1 MPDPMKHTGLDFGPM
16 HSTLRVALA
25 GLGLLSGCSG
35 AVSSNGAADGGGE
48 AGYSA
53 PAGTIYVT
61 MYGDNEITVFDQATL
76 AVTGHIPLGEADGG
90 QEQGP
95 AVMVA
100 TPDNKKLYTANWS
113 GNTISVVDVATSTV
127 TSTIA
132 LGGRPWAIAMSP
144 VGNTLF
150 AGVSSNE
157 LVAID
162 TTRDM
167 IAASYD
173 TSPNFP
179 ESVIVSADGSQVYID
194 PTSTSSL
201 SVTALTS
208 GTLESL
214 SATDGGV
221 VQQPIPVGGTPA
233 FLSISP
239 DGTRAYTL
247 NFIPG
252 TMSVVD
258 TTTWAVVATVDT
270 GSQPIISSST
280 PNNQLVVVTD
290 FGASKLVTVDFQTN
304 AVKSTIMLTG
314 RPVGVGGYTPAGTLG
329 YVVDFG
335 PQSEGTESLSES
347 LSFLNGDLS
356 PFVQGPGTLT
366 AFNPKTG
373 QVLGT
378 PITVGHG
385 PTSVVVIPQ

>member
-1 MPDPMKHTGLDFGPM
+1 MKQTGPRLDPMPPSHRLVCAGLA
-16 HSTLRVALA
+16 S
-25 GLGLLSGCSG
+25 LGLLSGCSG
-35 AVSSNGAADGGGE
+35 AVASHGAADGGGE

-53 PAGTIYVT
+53 PAGTIFVT
-61 MYGDNEITVFDQATL
+61 MYGDNEITVFDEATL
-76 AVTGHIPLGEADGG
+76 AVTGHIPLGELDGG
-90 QEQGP
+90 QEPGP

-132 LGGRPWAIAMSP
+132 LDGRPWAIAMSP
-144 VGNTLF
+144 VGHTLF
-150 AGVSSNE
+150 AGVSSNK

-162 TTRDM
+162 TTMDLVS
-167 IAASYD
+167 ASYD
-173 TSPNFP
+173 TSPDFP

-194 PTSTSSL
+194 PTSTSASI
-201 SVTALTS
+201 TDLTS

-214 SATDGGV
+214 SATDGGG
-221 VQQPIPVGGTPA
+221 VQQPIAVGGTPA

-252 TMSVVD
+252 TMSVID
-258 TTTWAVVATVDT
+258 TTTWTVVATVDT

-304 AVKSTIMLTG
+304 KILSTITLTG
-314 RPVGVGGYTPAGTLG
+314 RPVGVGGYSPAGTVG

-335 PQSEGTESLSES
+335 PLSLGTESLSES

-356 PFVQGPGTLT
+356 PFVQGQGTLT
-366 AFNPKTG
+366 AFNPQTG
-373 QVLGT
+373 QVLGS

-385 PTSVVVIPQ
+385 PTSIVVIPN

>member
-1 MPDPMKHTGLDFGPM
+1 MKSTGLSLD
-16 HSTLRVALA
+16 SASANRRLALA
-25 GLGLLSGCSG
+25 GLAWLGLLAGCSG

-53 PAGTIYVT
+53 PAGTIFVT

-113 GNTISVVDVATSTV
+113 GNSISVVDVATNAV
-127 TSTIA
+127 TSIP

-150 AGVSSNE
+150 AGLSSME

-162 TTRDM
+162 TATNA
-167 IAASYD
+167 ITSYD

-194 PTSTSSL
+194 PTSSTLSL
-201 SVTALTS
+201 SELTS
-208 GTLESL
+208 GTIESL

-221 VQQPIPVGGTPA
+221 VEQPITVGGTPA
-233 FLSISP
+233 FLSLSP

-258 TTTWAVVATVDT
+258 TTTWAVVATVNT

-314 RPVGVGGYTPAGTLG
+314 RPVGVGGYNAAGTLG

-335 PQSEGTESLSES
+335 PQSEAAESISAGLAFATS
-347 LSFLNGDLS
+347 GPDLS
-356 PFVQGPGTLT
+356 SFDQGPGTLT
-366 AFNPKTG
+366 AFNPQTG

>member
-1 MPDPMKHTGLDFGPM
+1 MKSTGLSLD
-16 HSTLRVALA
+16 SASANRRLALA
-25 GLGLLSGCSG
+25 GLAWLGLLAGCSG

-53 PAGTIYVT
+53 PAGTIFVT
-61 MYGDNEITVFDQATL
+61 MYGDNEITVIDQATL
-76 AVTGHIPLGEADGG
+76 AVTGHIPLGEAEGG
-90 QEQGP
+90 QGQGP

-113 GNTISVVDVATSTV
+113 GNSISVVDVATNAV
-127 TSTIA
+127 TSIP

-150 AGVSSNE
+150 AGLTSME

-162 TTRDM
+162 TATNA
-167 IAASYD
+167 ITSYD

-194 PTSTSSL
+194 PTSSTLSL
-201 SVTALTS
+201 SELTS
-208 GTLESL
+208 GTIESL

-221 VQQPIPVGGTPA
+221 VEQPITVGGTPA
-233 FLSISP
+233 FLSLSP

-258 TTTWAVVATVDT
+258 TTTWAVVATVNT

-290 FGASKLVTVDFQTN
+290 FGDSKLVTVDFQSN
-304 AVKSTIMLTG
+304 KVQSTITLTG
-314 RPVGVGGYTPAGTLG
+314 RPVGVGGYNAAGTLG

-335 PQSEGTESLSES
+335 PQSEAAESISAGLAFATS
-347 LSFLNGDLS
+347 GPDLS
-356 PFVQGPGTLT
+356 SFDQGPGTLT
-366 AFNPKTG
+366 AFNPQTG
-373 QVLGT
+373 QVLGS

-385 PTSVVVIPQ
+385 PTSIVVIPQ